1 MNCGKNL
8 CNSSMDP
15 KVLFV
20 KQFLAT
26 LFIDEVSTIPINN
39 ALFKQGMDRMAEYF
53 DTNKKILAHTSINL
67 ICFFLN
73 IRHGEITV
81 SFQK

>member
-26 LFIDEVSTIPINN
+26 LFIDEVGTIPNNN
-39 ALFKQGMDRMAEYF
+39 ALFKQGMDQMAEYF
-53 DTNKKILAHTSINL
+53 DTNKKILARMKIS
-67 ICFFLN
+67 
-73 IRHGEITV
+73 RRD
-81 SFQK
+81 S